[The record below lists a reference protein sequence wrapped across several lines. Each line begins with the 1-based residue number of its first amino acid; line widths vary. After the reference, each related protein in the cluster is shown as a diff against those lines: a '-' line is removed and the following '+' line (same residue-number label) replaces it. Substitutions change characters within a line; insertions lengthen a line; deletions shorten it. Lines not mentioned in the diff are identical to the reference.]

1 MDRRIIHYL
10 SIGLLLFFS
19 SISIVRAQEVDN
31 SILWEISGNG
41 LEKPSYLFGI
51 INFIPEN
58 EFAISG
64 RILRA
69 MDECDLFI
77 TKIPHTK
84 ASQKEFTKAARIAN
98 DGWINDY
105 LTDDELNQLRLL
117 MLKDLEVTE
126 HDYHFTYSRLQPVIL
141 VTAST
146 LLYLGED
153 VVFVED
159 ELAKAAKKHHL
170 KFRSLS
176 TIEEEI
182 AAFEK
187 FPIPDQV
194 EALKY
199 TVNNWEEHINDYDKL
214 VQSYVGDQDLEM
226 IHEEILRATNRSEIF
241 QEAYYYSRNKSWT
254 GQIKELIA
262 KDAAFISVGAG
273 HFYGKEGLIQ
283 LLKKEGYS
291 LNPVDA
297 F

>member
-1 MDRRIIHYL
+1 MVGKIYKYF
-10 SIGLLLFFS
+10 LLFLLINS
-19 SISIVRAQEVDN
+19 SITLHAQDAEN

-41 LEKPSYLFGI
+41 LEKPSFLFGI
-51 INFIPEN
+51 INFMPEN

-69 MDECDLFI
+69 MDESDLFI
-77 TKIPHTK
+77 TKMPHNR
-84 ASQKEFTKAARIAN
+84 ASQKEFTKAARIDN

-141 VTAST
+141 VTATT
-146 LLYLGED
+146 LLYLGDD

-176 TIEEEI
+176 TVEEEI
-182 AAFEK
+182 AAFRK

-194 EALKY
+194 EALKF
-199 TVNNWEEHINDYDKL
+199 TVNNWDEHINDYDQL
-214 VQSYVGDQDLEM
+214 VESYTEDQDLKM
-226 IHEEILRATNRSEIF
+226 IHEEILKATNRSEAF
-241 QEAYYYSRNKSWT
+241 QDVYYHERNRAWT

-262 KDAAFISVGAG
+262 KDAAFISVGAA
-273 HFYGKEGLIQ
+273 HFYGEEGLIQ
-283 LLKKEGYS
+283 LLKDEGYS
-291 LNPVDA
+291 LTAVDA

>member
-1 MDRRIIHYL
+1 MVGKISNYFI
-10 SIGLLLFFS
+10 LLILLNFTK
-19 SISIVRAQEVDN
+19 VLHAQEKDN
-31 SILWEISGNG
+31 SLLWEISGNG
-41 LEKPSYLFGI
+41 LENPSYLFGI

-64 RILRA
+64 RVLRA
-69 MDECDLFI
+69 MDESKLFI
-77 TKIPHTK
+77 TKMPHTR

-141 VTAST
+141 VTATT
-146 LLYLGED
+146 LLYLGDD

-159 ELAKAAKKHHL
+159 ELAKAAKKQHL

-176 TIEEEI
+176 TVEDEI
-182 AAFEK
+182 AAFKK

-199 TVNNWEEHINDYDKL
+199 TVNNWEEHLEDYNHLVKSYSNDQNL
-214 VQSYVGDQDLEM
+214 QV
-226 IHEEILRATNRSEIF
+226 IHEGILKATNRSEAF
-241 QEAYYYSRNKSWT
+241 QEVYYHQRNKAWT

-262 KDAAFISVGAG
+262 NDAAFISLGAA
-273 HFYGKEGLIQ
+273 HFYGDMGLIQ
-283 LLKKEGYS
+283 LLKDEGYS
-291 LNPVDA
+291 LTAVDA